1 MDIEEGELDE
11 NNGDEAIMEEGED
24 EPEVYH
30 TSNAENRF
38 DTAAITPNED
48 QTDAFTEP
56 HHAGS

>member
-1 MDIEEGELDE
+1 MSDDSLFINDIG
-11 NNGDEAIMEEGED
+11 NSSGED

-48 QTDAFTEP
+48 QIDAFTEP